1 LAVDARV
8 KAWVSMLRVLI
19 TGGAG
24 FIGCNFVRYFLDKHP
39 DYELTVLDKLTYA
52 GRMENLWDVM
62 NDITFIK
69 GDIAVE
75 ADVKGAMKD
84 VDAVVNF
91 AAETHVDRSIVD
103 PENFVKTNV
112 FGTYVLLEY
121 ARKYDVE
128 RYLQVSSDEVY
139 GSIGM
144 GSFKEGDPLDPSSP
158 YSASKA
164 GADLLVQAYY
174 KTYGLPA
181 LIARSSNN
189 FGPYQHP
196 EKLIPLLII
205 RAFRNKP
212 LPLYGDGMN
221 VRDWIYVKDNCSAI
235 DMVLNEGRIDEIYNI
250 ATGNEKTNLEV
261 ASFILKELGKPES
274 LITFV
279 EDRPGHDRRYSLDT
293 TKIEGLGWKPIYT
306 FEDALTKT
314 INWYLVNERLWKPLL
329 HQS

>member
-261 ASFILKELGKPES
+261 ASFILKVLGKSES

-306 FEDALTKT
+306 FEDALRKT
-314 INWYLVNERLWKPLL
+314 INWYLVNACV
-329 HQS
+329 HA